1 MKIGIFGGSFNPPH
15 KMHKKIAL
23 ELIKK
28 HYVDKVIFVPTG
40 NKYKY
45 KNNLLSDNIRLEMLK
60 LMCIDNEKLEVSD
73 YELKEQVVYTY
84 ETLDYFKNKYKDDEI
99 YFICGTD
106 NLSYIDKWKK
116 GEYIL
121 SNNKILVIK
130 RNTDDINTLLN
141 KYKDYKDNII
151 VTDIKENEISSTKI
165 REMIYNNKRAGVYL
179 DKKVYSYI
187 KDNNLYKGDD
197 FMNFKEI
204 IHILQ
209 LGQKTIATME
219 SCTGG
224 GVVNAITNCEG
235 ASEVLKYSA
244 VTYSNEYKVK
254 MGVPKEVID
263 KYTVYS
269 METAIEMSKAI
280 SSFANSNYGIGITG
294 KLNRSDPNNKVG
306 DDNTVYICIYDRDN
320 NKFYKEKMTVN
331 KESRALNKEHII
343 DKIITMLL
351 DIIK

>member
-165 REMIYNNKRAGVYL
+165 REMIYNNKRVGNYL
-179 DKKVYSYI
+179 DKSVDLYI
-187 KDNNLYKGDD
+187 RDNNLYKG
-197 FMNFKEI
+197 
-204 IHILQ
+204 
-209 LGQKTIATME
+209 
-219 SCTGG
+219 
-224 GVVNAITNCEG
+224 
-235 ASEVLKYSA
+235 
-244 VTYSNEYKVK
+244 
-254 MGVPKEVID
+254 
-263 KYTVYS
+263 
-269 METAIEMSKAI
+269 
-280 SSFANSNYGIGITG
+280 GI
-294 KLNRSDPNNKVG
+294 
-306 DDNTVYICIYDRDN
+306 
-320 NKFYKEKMTVN
+320 
-331 KESRALNKEHII
+331 
-343 DKIITMLL
+343 
-351 DIIK
+351 

>member
-1 MKIGIFGGSFNPPH
+1 MKIGIFGGGFNPPH

-165 REMIYNNKRAGVYL
+165 REMIYNNKRAEVYL
-179 DKKVYSYI
+179 DKKVYLYI
-187 KDNNLYKGDD
+187 KENNLYKG
-197 FMNFKEI
+197 
-204 IHILQ
+204 
-209 LGQKTIATME
+209 
-219 SCTGG
+219 
-224 GVVNAITNCEG
+224 
-235 ASEVLKYSA
+235 
-244 VTYSNEYKVK
+244 
-254 MGVPKEVID
+254 
-263 KYTVYS
+263 
-269 METAIEMSKAI
+269 
-280 SSFANSNYGIGITG
+280 GI
-294 KLNRSDPNNKVG
+294 
-306 DDNTVYICIYDRDN
+306 
-320 NKFYKEKMTVN
+320 
-331 KESRALNKEHII
+331 
-343 DKIITMLL
+343 
-351 DIIK
+351 

>member
-73 YELKEQVVYTY
+73 YELKEHVVYTY

-165 REMIYNNKRAGVYL
+165 REMIYNNKRAEVYL
-179 DKKVYSYI
+179 DKKVYLYI
-187 KDNNLYKGDD
+187 KENNLYKG
-197 FMNFKEI
+197 
-204 IHILQ
+204 
-209 LGQKTIATME
+209 
-219 SCTGG
+219 
-224 GVVNAITNCEG
+224 
-235 ASEVLKYSA
+235 
-244 VTYSNEYKVK
+244 
-254 MGVPKEVID
+254 
-263 KYTVYS
+263 
-269 METAIEMSKAI
+269 
-280 SSFANSNYGIGITG
+280 GI
-294 KLNRSDPNNKVG
+294 
-306 DDNTVYICIYDRDN
+306 
-320 NKFYKEKMTVN
+320 
-331 KESRALNKEHII
+331 
-343 DKIITMLL
+343 
-351 DIIK
+351 